1 MTFVRATSLWMT
13 GPGTV
18 ELRSAEMPTPKS
30 GEVLVRTRY
39 SGISRGTERLVLA
52 GRVPASEHE
61 RMRAPFQEGE
71 FGFPVKYG
79 YSSVGVVEDGP
90 TELAGRAVFCL
101 HPHQDHCI
109 VPAAAVVPL
118 PEDVPEGRAVLAAN
132 METALNVI
140 WDSGVSAGDRVAV
153 VGCGVVGALA
163 AHLAKRDGAEVTIVD
178 VNADRERIASA
189 LDCAFA
195 LPGAAPGG
203 CDVAIHTSASASG
216 LATALDCAAF
226 EGTIIEASWYGDQ
239 LVPVP
244 LGGAFHSRR
253 LKLIS
258 SQVGHLPPDKRAD
271 WTHRSRMEKALSL
284 LADERLDALISG
296 ETGFGDAE
304 TDYPARLADPN
315 TLCHRFRYF

>member
-1 MTFVRATSLWMT
+1 MTFVRATALWMT

-18 ELRSAEMPTPKS
+18 ELRSAEVPTPEAD
-30 GEVLVRTRY
+30 EVLVRVLY
-39 SGISRGTERLVLA
+39 SGVSRGTESLVFA
-52 GRVPASEHE
+52 GRVPASEHQ

-79 YSSVGVVEDGP
+79 YSSVGVVENGP
-90 TELAGRAVFCL
+90 AELIGRVIFCL
-101 HPHQDHCI
+101 HPHQDRCI
-109 VPAAAVVPL
+109 VPAAAVVPI
-118 PEDVPEGRAVLAAN
+118 PENVPEGRAVLAAN

-140 WDSGVSAGDRVAV
+140 WDADVSAGDSVAV

-163 AHLAKRDGAEVTIVD
+163 AHLAKREGAEVTIVD
-178 VNADRERIASA
+178 VNTDRERIASA

-195 LPGAAPGG
+195 VPEEAPRD
-203 CDVAIHTSASASG
+203 CDIVVHTSATAAG
-216 LATALDCAAF
+216 LATALDCGAF

-258 SQVGHLPPDKRAD
+258 SQVGHLPPEKRAE
-271 WTHRSRMEKALSL
+271 WTHRRRMELALSL
-284 LADERLDALISG
+284 LADERLDVLISG
-296 ETGFGDAE
+296 ETDFANAA
-304 TDYPARLADPN
+304 TDYPARLGDPN